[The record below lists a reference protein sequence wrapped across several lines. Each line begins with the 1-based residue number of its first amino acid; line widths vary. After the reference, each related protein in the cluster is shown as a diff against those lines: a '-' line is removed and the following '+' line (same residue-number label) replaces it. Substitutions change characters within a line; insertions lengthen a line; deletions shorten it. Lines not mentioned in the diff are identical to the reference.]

1 MYCKE
6 RVLLA
11 SRYRRRLWI
20 DLKKDSCVEGVGAF
34 GCVDEPRPCDCGLAT
49 VLLLDTLAARLLEDG
64 AVALVVGVVALS
76 TRDAELEGL
85 IVEAS
90 DVEL

>member
-1 MYCKE
+1 
-6 RVLLA
+6 
-11 SRYRRRLWI
+11 
-20 DLKKDSCVEGVGAF
+20 
-34 GCVDEPRPCDCGLAT
+34 
-49 VLLLDTLAARLLEDG
+49 VLLLDALAAELLEDG